1 MTVNTFGI
9 ARCTV
14 SVIKHEIYSILSN
27 NVAETLI
34 NFPQQ
39 KKGVIHSFIH
49 AFIYL
54 FNVG

>member
-1 MTVNTFGI
+1 MIVNTFGI
-9 ARCTV
+9 ARCMV

-27 NVAETLI
+27 NIAETLI